1 MARITLTAARVTALR
16 PRKSAYDTRD
26 SKLTGFGV
34 RVLPSGQNSASL
46 STANI
51 AGSAYGRSSETPIP

>member
-1 MARITLTAARVTALR
+1 MSRITLTAARVTALR

-34 RVLPSGQNSASL
+34 RKFSGAK
-46 STANI
+46 T
-51 AGSAYGRSSETPIP
+51 Y